1 MSMKNLLI
9 SLLVLWLSE
18 LLKLHVVSFLIGK
31 TFEMG
36 LIAVIILFLS
46 LKPSLNFYVYGGGG
60 KSLETIVNNRGRLF
74 GRHNV
79 GVFFQFK
86 PTPEVTPMLKEIGAL
101 IYDIRTLGDNAI
113 ERWS

>member
-1 MSMKNLLI
+1 MCAG
-9 SLLVLWLSE
+9 
-18 LLKLHVVSFLIGK
+18 LHPDKCSVRKS
-31 TFEMG
+31 
-36 LIAVIILFLS
+36 
-46 LKPSLNFYVYGGGG
+46 PSGYPDSSFYVYGGGG